1 MELYH
6 KIINE
11 ATTIPQVSL
20 LKLCGLGEP
29 LLDRLLDDRVLYA
42 KTHLTIPIQV
52 FTNGILLSPERADR
66 LFAAGLD
73 HIVVSLNANTTE
85 QHRRIIGVPEI
96 FETVCRNIDHLLS
109 SGYSAS
115 IHAVITGDTF
125 TDADADIFRLRWGSR
140 GYVRRDTHSGAVA
153 NPAACCWRAL
163 QSIYVMYDG
172 KVTPCCEDGIGRMLL
187 GDLTYQTIREVYN
200 SDRYVKF
207 REDHSEN
214 HADRHD
220 LCRQCVVPR

>member
-1 MELYH
+1 
-6 KIINE
+6 
-11 ATTIPQVSL
+11 
-20 LKLCGLGEP
+20 
-29 LLDRLLDDRVLYA
+29 
-42 KTHLTIPIQV
+42 V

-73 HIVVSLNANTTE
+73 HIVVSLNANTAE
-85 QHRRIIGVPEI
+85 QHERIMGVPRA
-96 FETVCRNIDHLLS
+96 FGHVCQNIDHLLT

-115 IHAVITGDTF
+115 VHAVITDDTF
-125 TDADADIFRLRWGSR
+125 TEDDADAFRNRWGR
-140 GYVRRDTHSGAVA
+140 WGYARRDTHA
-153 NPAACCWRAL
+153 NIVIDPAACCWRAL
-163 QSIYVMYDG
+163 QTIYVMFDG